1 MDALIDEYMQLREEK
16 SRIEESLKPINNRLG
31 DVEREI
37 VESFQ
42 QSGTQSV
49 KRNGKLVYL
58 NRDLVVRVTDKE
70 ALAGYF
76 IESEKKDLL
85 TVNAATLKSFCK
97 QLLFNDELNDWEAS
111 PLGIPSNL
119 RDAIEVS
126 ERHFLGFRK
135 G

>member
-16 SRIEESLKPINNRLG
+16 NRIEESLKPINNRLG
-31 DVEREI
+31 EVEREI

-76 IESEKKDLL
+76 IEAEQRDLL
-85 TVNAATLKSFCK
+85 SVNTATLKSYCK
-97 QLLFNDELNDWEAS
+97 QLLFNAELNEWEAT
-111 PLGIPSNL
+111 PLKIPAEL